1 MFAIQ
6 GSWESRRRDLQKI
19 NALLDI
25 ANLNIWEE
33 VLAHF
38 AKTFLI
44 VSDMLFWN
52 RFLGELQFQ
61 YRTVRNQYGQCIFSN
76 KHKNVF
82 FSRTGCPKFRH
93 FHRWKTYFK
102 SLKWYPQSLQ
112 ISCESKARPWRCL
125 KRIVSLEA
133 IPLPS
138 NDAHFRAVES
148 GSQVKWP
155 GLVTKSFQ
163 PLRKIRRICTYWTR
177 MIAKRI

>member
-6 GSWESRRRDLQKI
+6 GSWESRRRDLQKE
-19 NALLDI
+19 NGLPDI
-25 ANLNIWEE
+25 ANLKLSVE

-38 AKTFLI
+38 AKTFLN
-44 VSDMLFWN
+44 VSDMLLQK
-52 RFLGELQFQ
+52 RVLGELQFQ

-76 KHKNVF
+76 KQKTY
-82 FSRTGCPKFRH
+82 FSRTRCANFRH
-93 FHRWKTYFK
+93 FRRWKTYFK

-112 ISCESKARPWRCL
+112 ISCESKARPWRCV

-148 GSQVKWP
+148 GSQVK
-155 GLVTKSFQ
+155 
-163 PLRKIRRICTYWTR
+163 
-177 MIAKRI
+177 